1 MPALDTNSCQ
11 HQLRFN
17 RRKYSRTNFKKN
29 YVFEIR
35 SMDQLEYSNISV
47 LYISS
52 GEIIR
57 MSKIDDK

>member
-17 RRKYSRTNFKKN
+17 GRKYSRKYLRKIN
-29 YVFEIR
+29 VFEIQ

-57 MSKIDDK
+57 KSKIDDK